1 MHVNRLMRIVLGTLY
16 CYRIRYSTNKRCIKE
31 CVIAVLCY
39 YQIVCALLFWV
50 IQCMLTVHKHHML
63 FFPNVFSPKKWFH
76 CFMSMVRCTA
86 FVVYGIPTWYT
97 CSATTYVNCALFCL
111 HIYVFSERCYIQWP
125 HYFAVLRYLTV
136 PTYITQWMLR
146 WI

>member
-1 MHVNRLMRIVLGTLY
+1 MVLSACLCAVFLDYPVHVNRLMRIVFGTLD

-63 FFPNVFSPKKWFH
+63 FFPNVFFQKKMVSLFYVPGKTHNLHRLWNTRLVCLLSNH
-76 CFMSMVRCTA
+76 ICKLCSILLTYLCF
-86 FVVYGIPTWYT
+86 
-97 CSATTYVNCALFCL
+97 
-111 HIYVFSERCYIQWP
+111 Q
-125 HYFAVLRYLTV
+125 
-136 PTYITQWMLR
+136 
-146 WI
+146 